1 MKWSDYYERYDDW
14 QESTQYSRLASVS
27 DFGPEGSPSNEIAD
41 CVQYVN
47 DRTGTSIL
55 RRALA
60 AGVRFSADE
69 VMDILNYGSI
79 ADDDGLKRRLLQ
91 SAEETAFTGSQL
103 CELMDCFF
111 DDEIVEQMLDR
122 ICSKPTHFTEQEV
135 IGLLDRICDDELMN
149 KIAGSTDAKFTEDGL
164 NRLCDCGI
172 AEEIVEKISRQSGIP
187 YQNPD
192 DEDDFDAP
200 DLDAP
205 EDRAVSMHSAQNEEE
220 AWSFLYLQSQK
231 RKKQKK
237 PSLLQILLGED
248 REKPADE
255 PHYGYR
261 YGRWYYGR
269 GHTRGCER
277 GDDEECSR
285 KDRFD

>member
-1 MKWSDYYERYDDW
+1 MKWSDYYERYDGW

-27 DFGPEGSPSNEIAD
+27 DFGPAGSPSSEIAD

-79 ADDDGLKRRLLQ
+79 GDDDGLKRRLLQ
-91 SAEETAFTGSQL
+91 SAEEASFTGGQL

-111 DDEIVEQMLDR
+111 DDALVEQMLDR
-122 ICSKPTHFTEQEV
+122 ICAKPTHFTEEEV
-135 IGLLDRICDDELMN
+135 LRLLDRICDDELMD
-149 KIAGSTDAKFTEDGL
+149 KIAGSTDAKFTKDGL

-192 DEDDFDAP
+192 DWDDD
-200 DLDAP
+200 DAP
-205 EDRAVSMHSAQNEEE
+205 EDGAASVDTAQDDEELL
-220 AWSFLYLQSQK
+220 SLLYLQLQK

-237 PSLLQILLGED
+237 PSLLKILLGED
-248 REKPADE
+248 REKQVDE

-269 GHTRGCER
+269 GHTYGCEH
-277 GDDEECSR
+277 GDDKECR
-285 KDRFD
+285 KKDRFD

>member
-79 ADDDGLKRRLLQ
+79 ADDDGLKRRLLE
-91 SAEETAFTGSQL
+91 SAGEASFTGSQL

-122 ICSKPTHFTEQEV
+122 ICSKPTHFTEEEV
-135 IGLLDRICDDELMN
+135 LQLLDRICDDALMN
-149 KIAGSTDAKFTEDGL
+149 KIAGATDAKFTEAGL
-164 NRLCDCGI
+164 SKLCDCGI
-172 AEEIVEKISRQSGIP
+172 AEETVEKISRQSGIP
-187 YQNPD
+187 YRNPD
-192 DEDDFDAP
+192 DWDEP
-200 DLDAP
+200 DLDVP
-205 EDRAVSMHSAQNEEE
+205 EDRAVSMDTAQDGEELLP
-220 AWSFLYLQSQK
+220 FLYLQSKK
-231 RKKQKK
+231 RRR
-237 PSLLQILLGED
+237 PSLLKILLGED
-248 REKPADE
+248 REKSEDE

-269 GHTRGCER
+269 GHTYGCEH
-277 GDDEECSR
+277 GTGEKCKK

>member
-27 DFGPEGSPSNEIAD
+27 DFGPAGSPSNEIAD
-41 CVQYVN
+41 CLQSVN

-91 SAEETAFTGSQL
+91 SAEEASFTGSQL

-122 ICSKPTHFTEQEV
+122 ICSKPTHFTEEEV
-135 IGLLDRICDDELMN
+135 LRLLDRICDDELMN
-149 KIAGSTDAKFTEDGL
+149 KIAGSTDAKFTEAGL
-164 NRLCDCGI
+164 NKLCDCGI

-187 YQNPD
+187 YRNPD
-192 DEDDFDAP
+192 DWDEP

-205 EDRAVSMHSAQNEEE
+205 EERAASAQDDEELLPL
-220 AWSFLYLQSQK
+220 LYLQSKK
-231 RKKQKK
+231 RKR
-237 PSLLQILLGED
+237 PSLLKILLGED
-248 REKPADE
+248 REKQEDE

-269 GHTRGCER
+269 GHTCGCER
-277 GDDEECSR
+277 GDGEKCKK